1 MSSNVILVGVDFLDY
16 GQGSQAL
23 ISGMIVPFHSS
34 PPLPSVFFYR
44 CPCFAAAGVGFTAAL
59 VGSNEFWGGEA
70 SVLHGVAELCVGLC
84 AVLFASFYFH

>member
-1 MSSNVILVGVDFLDY
+1 LFLLTHLLLFLFLSAHVSSVY
-16 GQGSQAL
+16 
-23 ISGMIVPFHSS
+23 
-34 PPLPSVFFYR
+34 FYR

-70 SVLHGVAELCVGLC
+70 SVLPGVAELCVGLC